1 VWSDFHTLF
10 LSLYTQANALEISF
24 YNHLTIQ
31 HIKEGAMQ
39 SANRQHSHTHVRRYS
54 LFAIFLLVL
63 LTLLPT
69 SIASAHVKWF
79 SDFSFLDQPV
89 TLTQAL
95 TTTFFYLAALSLVV
109 VVGFV
114 LVDRQLGNLRIYQ
127 QITSW
132 LEARRDYSTVVLR
145 VGIGITLL
153 LSWQADSLLAP
164 YLPVDR
170 ILGWVQFVLA
180 LLLILPITTPI
191 AGAGI
196 IVLWVIGIFDFGPFY
211 MLDYLAFVGIG
222 IWLLV
227 SQFKNP
233 RVRGLGI
240 PALYSTVGFSLAW
253 LAIEKIIYPSW
264 GVDVLETTPQLS
276 LGLPF
281 IFFLTAAAFVEFTL
295 GYLLIIGLLSRPLG
309 LIITLV
315 FFTTTLFFGK
325 VEVIGHTHLHAA
337 LIVFLL
343 NGPGRFYPA
352 PIDIHRRLNWRAAFA
367 AVNFLLILAVF
378 LLAYSFGAQRT
389 YAHAVEEVS
398 SPEVV
403 EECRLLVATG
413 DEVELESIVVVVDDR
428 EVPCTTILDY
438 ENQTP

>member
-1 VWSDFHTLF
+1 MEH
-10 LSLYTQANALEISF
+10 
-24 YNHLTIQ
+24 
-31 HIKEGAMQ
+31 AMQ
-39 SANRQHSHTHVRRYS
+39 KPNRPLSQAHLRRY
-54 LFAIFLLVL
+54 FLLGIFL

-79 SDFSFLDQPV
+79 SDFSFLDRPV
-89 TLTQAL
+89 PLTEAL
-95 TTTFFYLAALSLVV
+95 TTPFFYLAALSLVV
-109 VVGFV
+109 TVAFV
-114 LVDRQLGNLRIYQ
+114 LFDRQLGQLRLYQ

-132 LEARRDYSTVVLR
+132 LEARQGYSTLVLR
-145 VGIGITLL
+145 VGMGITLL

-164 YLPVDR
+164 YLPVNPT
-170 ILGWVQFVLA
+170 LGWLQFVLA
-180 LLLILPITTPI
+180 LLLVFPVTTPV

-196 IVLWVIGIFDFGPFY
+196 IILWAMGIFEFGLFY

-222 IWLLV
+222 FWLLV
-227 SQFKNP
+227 SQFENP
-233 RVRGLGI
+233 RLRGLGI

-253 LAIEKIIYPSW
+253 LAIEKIIYPGW
-264 GVDVLETTPQLS
+264 GVDVLEATPQLS

-295 GYLLIIGLLSRPLG
+295 GYLLIIGLLGRPLG

-378 LLAYSFGAQRT
+378 LAAYSFGAQRT

-398 SPEVV
+398 SPEVI
-403 EECRLLVATG
+403 EECRLLVATS
-413 DEVELESIVVVVDDR
+413 DEVELESVVVIVDDR